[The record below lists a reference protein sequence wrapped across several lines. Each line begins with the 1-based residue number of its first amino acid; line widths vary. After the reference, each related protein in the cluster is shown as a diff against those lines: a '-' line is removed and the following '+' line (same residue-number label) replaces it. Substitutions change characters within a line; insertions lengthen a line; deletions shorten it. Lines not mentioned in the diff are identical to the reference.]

1 MISIYK
7 TFSKDG
13 KEELIR
19 LQKPVP
25 DCWIE
30 MTMPDWNESNEIS
43 SEYGIE
49 ITDLRAA
56 LDEEE
61 YSRFTF
67 EDGYDLLII
76 DVPVKEDRSR
86 RMSFTTIPL
95 GVILLPKTIITICAH
110 HTDVIN
116 SFIEGKVKN
125 LRTGRKRRFTYQM
138 MHAIILE
145 YQRMLRQIDSRRIEI
160 EKRIGDGDFE
170 DSELMDLHELES
182 SLVYFATSLRSNTN
196 ILRKM
201 IRAEK
206 IRHPEKNAV
215 NEENQEL
222 LDDIEIETNQA
233 IEMTAIYKDIIE
245 NTSILLSTEINNS
258 LNDVMKLL
266 TSVTLVLSIPT
277 IIGGIWGMNVPVP
290 LEKSPHGFLIICV
303 VTGMIT
309 ILVLWVLHKKK
320 ML

>member
-1 MISIYK
+1 MINVYK
-7 TFSKDG
+7 TSSDQR
-13 KEELIR
+13 LVR
-19 LQKPVP
+19 LQETQK

-30 MTMPDWNESNEIS
+30 MNRPDWTECNEIS
-43 SEYGIE
+43 SRYGIE
-49 ITDLRAA
+49 MTDLRAA

-67 EDGYDLLII
+67 EEGYDLLII
-76 DVPVKEDRSR
+76 DVPVRESR
-86 RMSFTTIPL
+86 KHRLSYTTIPL
-95 GVILLPKTIITICAH
+95 GILLLPDAVITICSQG
-110 HTDVIN
+110 TEVIN
-116 SFIEGKVKN
+116 SFIDEKVKGLN
-125 LRTGRKRRFTYQM
+125 TAHKRNFTYRVM
-138 MHAIILE
+138 YAICVE
-145 YQRMLRQIDSRRIEI
+145 YQRMLRQIDAQRIRVE
-160 EKRIGDGDFE
+160 EKIGSGKVK

-182 SLVYFATSLRSNTN
+182 SLVYFATSLRSNSN

-206 IRHPEKNAV
+206 SRHPEKTSI
-215 NEENQEL
+215 NEINQEL
-222 LDDIEIETNQA
+222 LEDIEIETNQA

-245 NTSILLSTEINNS
+245 NTSTLLSTEINNQ

-290 LEKSPHGFLIICV
+290 FEKNPFGFLILCAV
-303 VTGMIT
+303 MVLACLLAVW
-309 ILVLWVLHKKK
+309 ILHRKR